1 MPLAPVSRARLQAS
15 AASAGTLMLWWWRG
29 GAGPATL
36 AGVAAAL
43 AGLAWAAPARYA
55 PVQRTLDRILHLLLA
70 AITWVLLG
78 LVYFLVFT
86 PLRFVRSLT
95 GRDPLARS
103 PDPAAASYLR
113 PPPAGPRRF
122 DRQF

>member
-1 MPLAPVSRARLQAS
+1 MPLAPFTRARLQAS
-15 AASAGTLMLWWWRG
+15 AACAGTLALWWWRG
-29 GAGPATL
+29 GVVSASL
-36 AGVAAAL
+36 AGVAATL
-43 AGLAWAAPARYA
+43 AVVAWVAPARYA
-55 PVQRTLDRILHLLLA
+55 PVQRALDRLVHGLLT

-86 PLRFVRSLT
+86 PLRFARSLA
-95 GRDPLARS
+95 GRDSLARA
-103 PDPAAASYLR
+103 PDPAATSYLQ

>member
-1 MPLAPVSRARLQAS
+1 MPLAPFTRARLQAS
-15 AASAGTLMLWWWRG
+15 AACVGTAALWWWRG
-29 GAGPATL
+29 GPVSATL
-36 AGVAAAL
+36 AGIMAAL
-43 AGLAWAAPARYA
+43 AVLAWTAPARYA
-55 PVQRTLDRILHLLLA
+55 PVQRALDRLIHLLLT

-86 PLRFVRSLT
+86 PLRFVRSLA
-95 GRDPLARS
+95 GRDPLARA
-103 PDPAAASYLR
+103 PDPAAASYLQ